1 MIIERGACEEKEVN
15 IGYGEKI
22 CITKILV
29 NLCNEQAYSNKRTVV
44 VKLGS

>member
-22 CITKILV
+22 CNTKILFS
-29 NLCNEQAYSNKRTVV
+29 LCNEQTYSNK
-44 VKLGS
+44 KDSCS